1 MQLCLFAHS
10 RYNHI
15 NYTWDNRV
23 TFSHLFLKGW
33 DAGREV
39 DSYPPSN
46 GPLAIYEK
54 TEFFDTID
62 YAVVGYAN
70 VSRSIG
76 PYDYPTRDNSM
87 APLNLCLFTYKE
99 GIIYGFNES
108 YVFNPEIEK
117 NCYPLPKEA
126 ISNGS
131 QQYLRDQYNV
141 EVSFQA
147 LVKASLEFSV
157 KTVNFKAY
165 GPLTAPDCYKFNIII
180 AFDNSD
186 HDGQTLLSLDAD
198 AIRLHCK
205 GDEEYLSDSVIDTA
219 LRTLLNVSVIT
230 ICLLSFTL
238 CARAIY
244 RAQILKDHTIH
255 FFRMHFGK
263 ELSFQGR
270 MEFLNMW

>member
-39 DSYPPSN
+39 DAYPPSN

-54 TEFFDTID
+54 SEFFDTID
-62 YAVVGYAN
+62 FAVVGYAN

-76 PYDYPTRDNSM
+76 PYDYPTEDNSM
-87 APLNLCLFTYKE
+87 AALKLCLYSYKE

-108 YVFNPEIEK
+108 YVFNPQIDMHCFSLTEDVKNIGSEK
-117 NCYPLPKEA
+117 FLES
-126 ISNGS
+126 IG
-131 QQYLRDQYNV
+131 V
-141 EVSFQA
+141 TVSFQA
-147 LVKASLEFSV
+147 LVKASLEFAV

-165 GPLTAPDCYKFNIII
+165 GPLTAPDCYKFNIQIL
-180 AFDNSD
+180 FDNSD

-198 AIRLHCK
+198 AIRLHCR
-205 GDEEYLSDSVIDTA
+205 GDEEYLSDSVIDSA
-219 LRTLLNVSVIT
+219 LRTLLNVSVIM

-244 RAQILKDHTIH
+244 RAQILKDHTIQ

-263 ELSFQGR
+263 ELSFPGR